1 MAEPEAN
8 HTIELDG
15 RRLAWRSLGAGPPLV
30 LVNGYSATAADWDP
44 TLLGALAASFEL
56 ICPDNRGVGDSQLG
70 DPGELSIDAM
80 ANDLI
85 LLLDALGIEQASFAG
100 WSMGGFAAQS
110 LAMLAPAR
118 VRAMVLLATDPG
130 GPAATLADPDV
141 WARLTDNSGSPREQA
156 TRLLAV
162 LFPPE
167 VAVAIDRM
175 FGEVVASARAALSPV
190 ALRAQERAIEAWHAR
205 EPPEPGPGTP
215 AEPGPDRLSA
225 PGPGTPAEPGPDRLS
240 APGPGTPAE
249 PGPDRLS
256 APGPGTPPEPGAD
269 RLSAPGA
276 GTPPVLAASG
286 SLDVVIPPSNLKA
299 LAARWPGAK
308 TEVFDGGGHA
318 FMAQE
323 PERLAATIVEFLAEV
338 APKA

>member
-1 MAEPEAN
+1 MIACVAVPEAK

-15 RRLAWRSLGAGPPLV
+15 RRLAWRSLGSGPALV

-80 ANDLI
+80 ARDLI
-85 LLLDALGIEQASFAG
+85 ALLDALGLEQASFAG
-100 WSMGGFAAQS
+100 WSMGGFVAQTM
-110 LAMLAPAR
+110 ATLAPAR
-118 VRAMVLLATDPG
+118 VRRMVLLATDPG
-130 GPAATLADPDV
+130 GSAATLADPDV
-141 WARLTDNSGSPREQA
+141 WGRLTDDSGSPREQA
-156 TRLLAV
+156 TRLLSV

-175 FGEVVASARAALSPV
+175 FGEVVAGARAALSPV

-205 EPPEPGPGTP
+205 EPSG
-215 AEPGPDRLSA
+215 
-225 PGPGTPAEPGPDRLS
+225 
-240 APGPGTPAE
+240 
-249 PGPDRLS
+249 
-256 APGPGTPPEPGAD
+256 PGPGTPP
-269 RLSAPGA
+269 
-276 GTPPVLAASG
+276 VLALCG
-286 SLDVVIPPSNLKA
+286 GLDVVIPPANLKA

-323 PERLAATIVEFLAEV
+323 PERLAAAITGFLAQD
-338 APKA
+338 APEA